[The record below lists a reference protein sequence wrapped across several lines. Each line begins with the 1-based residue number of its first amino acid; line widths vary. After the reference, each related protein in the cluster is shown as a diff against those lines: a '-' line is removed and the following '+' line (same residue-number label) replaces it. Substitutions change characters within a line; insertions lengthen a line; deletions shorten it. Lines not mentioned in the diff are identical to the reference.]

1 LPVFYSIPQDNDH
14 TTMGRI
20 FHPLFALLASDTRQE
35 LARQV
40 AYLEEEN
47 RILRT
52 RLPEQIVALI

>member
-1 LPVFYSIPQDNDH
+1 
-14 TTMGRI
+14 MGRI